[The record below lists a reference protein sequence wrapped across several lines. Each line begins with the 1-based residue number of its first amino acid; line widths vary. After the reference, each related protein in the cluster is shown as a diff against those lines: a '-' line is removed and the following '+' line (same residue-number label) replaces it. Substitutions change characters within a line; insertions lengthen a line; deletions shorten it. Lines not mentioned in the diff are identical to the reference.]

1 MGEEASK
8 DINLG
13 PKISENQFLSESD
26 SNSPYSIVRKI
37 LLYLYLNRYN
47 ISNEDKEGDQFL
59 SGPDRNSKMVGSIL
73 VNYDLSRVVTYF
85 INHGAATTS
94 ILTSRLGLPS
104 PSTFNYVRQL
114 GQWGLIYPV
123 KKARVGFTTG
133 QREAGRIPDVWQT
146 PDATTDQVLEAT
158 QLHRKLKFPKY
169 NMAEKLAQSILND
182 YLLPKHRKET
192 TFRDVKEMLEARGS
206 IPKAEMVDVT
216 EFVCRYLGEEGI
228 KVWR

>member
-1 MGEEASK
+1 MSGEASK
-8 DINLG
+8 DANLG
-13 PKISENQFLSESD
+13 PKTNEIEFLSGSD

-47 ISNEDKEGDQFL
+47 ISSGDQGEGQFL
-59 SGPDRNSKMVGSIL
+59 SGPDRNSKMMGTIL
-73 VNYDLSRVVTYF
+73 VNYDLSRVMTYF

-146 PDATTDQVLEAT
+146 PDATVDQVLEAT
-158 QLHRKLKFPKY
+158 QLHRQLKFPKY

-182 YLLPKHRKET
+182 YLLPKHRTET
-192 TFRDVKEMLEARGS
+192 TMRDVIEILEGMS
-206 IPKAEMVDVT
+206 TVPKAEMVDVCD
-216 EFVCRYLGEEGI
+216 FVCRYLGEEGI